1 MRISSVT
8 MYDQSTASI
17 NRQQSDFLKVSQQ
30 IASGRRVVNPS
41 DDPQAASR
49 AVGVDQSKAV
59 TQQYADARVSA
70 RNSLSQTESILNS
83 VSDAVTSAKT
93 LLIQASSDTLS
104 DVDRESIASELKGI
118 YETMIGQANA
128 TDGNGRYLFGGY
140 KDNAPP
146 FVKDADGNVQYQG
159 DSNVREQRVD
169 ASRLMSVNNNGE
181 SIFKSVPSGAG
192 YLAESGKFNLNA
204 TSNTFDRVALN
215 EGNVTFRGPQV
226 RDVNNDDYGSDYRV
240 NFSDN
245 AGVLEY
251 QVQRFDS
258 TNGNWETADTNTNAL
273 PSGVW
278 KDAVNDEGSISLEFG
293 GLSID
298 LEGNPE
304 PGDEILVAQAGS
316 EQHETNVFKTMEEA
330 IRVLAN
336 PADDAAKKAD
346 LRNTLN
352 TSMRDLDNALDNVL
366 TVRASAGARLN
377 ELDVVDAV
385 GSNRMLNYEQTLSD
399 LVDLDYAEAISEY
412 SLRQVGMQAAQKA
425 FVDIKG
431 LSLFNY
437 M

>member
-1 MRISSVT
+1 MFE
-8 MYDQSTASI
+8 QSTASM
-17 NRQQSDFLKVSQQ
+17 NRQQNDLMKVSQQ

-49 AVGVDQSKAV
+49 AVGVDQAKAV
-59 TQQYADARVSA
+59 TEQYSDARVSA

-83 VSDAVTSAKT
+83 VSDAVISAKT

-104 DVDRESIASELKGI
+104 DVDRDSVASELKGI

-146 FVKDADGNVQYQG
+146 FVKDAEGNVQYSG
-159 DSNVREQRVD
+159 DSNAREQRID
-169 ASRLMSVNNNGE
+169 ASRLMPVADNGE
-181 SIFKSVPSGAG
+181 TIFKSVPSGAG
-192 YLAESGKFNLNA
+192 YVAEAKREDGSLNQ
-204 TSNTFDRVALN
+204 
-215 EGNVTFRGPQV
+215 GNVTFGGPQV
-226 RDVNNDDYGSDYRV
+226 SDVNDANYGTDFRITFTSDSEFNV
-240 NFSDN
+240 ETFDGTDWN
-245 AGVLEY
+245 AVQTNVAYTGDQGDSAQ
-251 QVQRFDS
+251 QVS
-258 TNGNWETADTNTNAL
+258 
-273 PSGVW
+273 
-278 KDAVNDEGSISLEFG
+278 FG
-293 GLSID
+293 GVSIN
-298 LEGNPE
+298 LEGTPVT
-304 PGDEILVAQAGS
+304 DDSILVAQAGS
-316 EQHETNVFKTMEEA
+316 EQREPDLFRTMEEA
-330 IRVLAN
+330 IRVLET
-336 PADDAAKKAD
+336 PADDDTKKAD

-399 LVDLDYAEAISEY
+399 LVDLDYNEAISEY

>member
-1 MRISSVT
+1 MRISTVT
-8 MYDQSTASI
+8 MFEQSTASM

-49 AVGVDQSKAV
+49 AVGVDQSIAI
-59 TQQYADARVSA
+59 TEQYADSRVSA

-104 DVDRESIASELKGI
+104 SADRESIASELKGV
-118 YETMIGQANA
+118 YETLIGQANA

-146 FVKDADGNVQYQG
+146 FVKTAEGNIEYSGDANSRQQ
-159 DSNVREQRVD
+159 QVD
-169 ASRLMSVNNNGE
+169 ASRLMPITENGKT
-181 SIFKSVPSGAG
+181 IFQSVPSGAG
-192 YLAESGKFNLNA
+192 YIAEAIRENGTRNA
-204 TSNTFDRVALN
+204 GSVI
-215 EGNVTFRGPQV
+215 VSGPQV
-226 RDVNNDDYGSDYRV
+226 TDVSDDNYGDDYRV
-240 NFSDN
+240 AFGGTEDAST
-245 AGVLEY
+245 Y
-251 QVQRFDS
+251 TVQRFD
-258 TNGNWETADTNTNAL
+258 EATNAWSNVEGHVDQPYTGGTDTQQL
-273 PSGVW
+273 SFGGV
-278 KDAVNDEGSISLEFG
+278 KVSLEG
-293 GLSID
+293 K
-298 LEGNPE
+298 PQ
-304 PGDEILVAQAGS
+304 PGDQILVAQAGS
-316 EQHETNVFKTMEEA
+316 DQREPDLFKTLESA
-330 IRVLAN
+330 IRVLET
-336 PADDAAKKAD
+336 PAESTSERAE

-377 ELDVVDAV
+377 ELDVIDAV
-385 GSNRMLNYEQTLSD
+385 GSNRMMNYTQTLSD

-412 SLRQVGMQAAQKA
+412 SLRQVGLQASQKA

-431 LSLFNY
+431 MSLFDY